1 MSVFEFLTRIKK
13 FYHRKKYKIKISLYY
28 ASLKK
33 FERAFSNIAP
43 IPENSYISQDNHEER
58 IFSIWLQGEENAP
71 AIVKACF
78 GSIRANCKQEL
89 IVLNEKTLANWIK
102 LPDYVTDKWKKGK
115 IKPAHFTD
123 ICRLELLYQHGGIWA
138 DATDFIA
145 SPFPDWLMKADFFV
159 YHTGDNTN
167 ITGYHSFI
175 QNCFIRAKK
184 NNFLVKAWRDAV
196 LIYWEK
202 QNKPKYYFI
211 HQLIFK
217 KIIDCNVLAKSFYN
231 KMPYKAQDATH
242 TLWFRYSNEPFDE
255 EIFNDLTQKALFQKT
270 EYRSLL
276 NKKPIPGSLA
286 EMMINKYSQ

>member
-1 MSVFEFLTRIKK
+1 M
-13 FYHRKKYKIKISLYY
+13 
-28 ASLKK
+28 
-33 FERAFSNIAP
+33 
-43 IPENSYISQDNHEER
+43 
-58 IFSIWLQGEENAP
+58 
-71 AIVKACF
+71 
-78 GSIRANCKQEL
+78 
-89 IVLNEKTLANWIK
+89 
-102 LPDYVTDKWKKGK
+102 TDKWKKGK

-231 KMPYKAQDATH
+231 KMPYIAQDATH
-242 TLWFRYSNEPFDE
+242 ALWFRYSNEPFDE